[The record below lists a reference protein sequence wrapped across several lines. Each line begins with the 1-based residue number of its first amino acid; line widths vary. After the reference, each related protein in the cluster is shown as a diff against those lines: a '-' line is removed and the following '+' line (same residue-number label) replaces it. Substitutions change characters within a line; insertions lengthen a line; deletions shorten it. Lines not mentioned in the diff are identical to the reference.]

1 MTLRTSKH
9 PRVMS
14 SNYLIALG
22 SNRPHHLYGSP
33 RSVLA
38 AAMEECAALGT
49 VSARSPIVTSDP
61 MGPAQRSFANAACV
75 LESEYDP
82 PALLAGLKRLE
93 REFGRR
99 TARRWGDRV
108 LDLDIIL
115 WSAGTYTSRTLTIP
129 HREFRGRDFV
139 LKPALEIAPDWR
151 DPVTG
156 LTVRHLAAR
165 ST

>member
-1 MTLRTSKH
+1 
-9 PRVMS
+9 MS
-14 SNYLIALG
+14 STYLIALG

-33 RSVLA
+33 RAVLA

-61 MGPAQRSFANAACV
+61 MGPAQRRFANAACV

-93 REFGRR
+93 SEFGRR
-99 TARRWGDRV
+99 TAQRWGDRV
-108 LDLDIIL
+108 VDLDVIL
-115 WSAGTYTSRTLTIP
+115 WSGGVHSSPALMIP
-129 HREFRGRDFV
+129 HRDFRARGFV
-139 LKPALEIAPDWR
+139 LGPALSIAADWR

-156 LTVRHLAAR
+156 FRIRHLAAR
-165 ST
+165 LGSNRPR